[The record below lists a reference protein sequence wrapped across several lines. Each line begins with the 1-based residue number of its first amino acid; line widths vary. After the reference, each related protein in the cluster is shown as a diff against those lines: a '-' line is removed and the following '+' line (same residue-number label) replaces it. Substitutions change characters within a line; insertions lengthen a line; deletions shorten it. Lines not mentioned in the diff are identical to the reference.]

1 MKHKQKDLNQKAAI
15 LIAGFV
21 VIIAGWMFA
30 GMINDNQSS
39 NTHTHS
45 HDDDHSMHD
54 HDHGSHH
61 HSEEDELQA
70 SETIH
75 RNSRVEYQAVTEKN
89 PDKCREISGESI
101 ALGPR
106 DEEIAISEDQAR
118 QRCQSAAETG
128 AFASPR
134 LEMLLET
141 YANPE

>member
-15 LIAGFV
+15 LITGIV
-21 VIIAGWMFA
+21 VVIAGWMFVS
-30 GMINDNQSS
+30 MTKDDQNS
-39 NTHTHS
+39 NNHTHN
-45 HDDDHSMHD
+45 HGDDHSMHD
-54 HDHGSHH
+54 HDAHH
-61 HSEEDELQA
+61 HSDEDELQA
-70 SETIH
+70 SETIN
-75 RNSRVEYQAVTEKN
+75 RNSRVEHQAVTEKN